1 MRAILRSMAHQLVR
15 PSLAAGG
22 VCCGL
27 FYSWLFIVWTWVKPG
42 SLLQQITFIMAM
54 LLVWISLRVLL
65 IVKRPSETI
74 PGGIVFGLLLL
85 NVALGIGGIAM
96 LLFGSISPK

>member
-1 MRAILRSMAHQLVR
+1 MPAILRSMAHQLVR

-27 FYSWLFIVWTWVKPG
+27 FYGWLFIVWTWVVPG
-42 SLLQQITFIMAM
+42 SLMQQVTFVMAI

-65 IVKRPSETI
+65 TVKSAPETVL
-74 PGGIVFGLLLL
+74 GGIVFGLLLL
-85 NVALGIGGIAM
+85 NIALGIGGVAM
-96 LLFGSISPK
+96 LIFGSISPK